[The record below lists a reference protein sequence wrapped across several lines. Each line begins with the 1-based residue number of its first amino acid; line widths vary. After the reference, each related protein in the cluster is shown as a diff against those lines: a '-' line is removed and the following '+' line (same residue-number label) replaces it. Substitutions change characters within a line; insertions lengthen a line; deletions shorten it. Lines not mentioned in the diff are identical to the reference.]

1 MIPSVLLRCYG
12 VSEDETRNRCCRLF
26 NEILVHHCES
36 EDCMYFHKPFHGQI
50 NYLSISN
57 LVAMARAYGWFYQQL
72 RKSHQILQFQE
83 SEETM
88 PETSL
93 MFLRSMLVDWKKYIH

>member
-1 MIPSVLLRCYG
+1 
-12 VSEDETRNRCCRLF
+12 
-26 NEILVHHCES
+26 
-36 EDCMYFHKPFHGQI
+36 
-50 NYLSISN
+50 
-57 LVAMARAYGWFYQQL
+57 MARAYGWFYQQL

-93 MFLRSMLVDWKKYIH
+93 MFLRSMLVDWKKYVS